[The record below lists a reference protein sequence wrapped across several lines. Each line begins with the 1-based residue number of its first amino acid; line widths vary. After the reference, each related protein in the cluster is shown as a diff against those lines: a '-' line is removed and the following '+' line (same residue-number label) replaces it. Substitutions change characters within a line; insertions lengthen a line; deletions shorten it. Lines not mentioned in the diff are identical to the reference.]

1 MASSSLKK
9 PLFFAAWCAVL
20 LGGDCFAN
28 AATLLFDFETDADW
42 RGLHDEG
49 KTPLGPETTLERA
62 ERFATSGRFALKF
75 STPGWQEGKP
85 QWPSFECRPPVADW
99 TGFDRLAFDIT
110 CVSEQPQGLSLF
122 ISDSKIPTRRGLH
135 YTVRLAPF
143 SYTSVVIPLAQLAE
157 KQINPADIRVIHI
170 FTTEPPGDMTVYV
183 DRLMLLKPG
192 EAIPALPAS
201 FLKDFAALQADNLA
215 KVRAELKAL
224 SARVTQETQGVPKL
238 NNWGKR
244 VVENLEARANAL
256 KNALAGA
263 KMSVLDANCQIASLR
278 VEMERLEPM
287 ARFRKDFEMVRPR
300 VQSSAKV
307 RNDIAVGFASSMEKV
322 LPRGGVAITPRVTNA
337 VEVALARN
345 EKESFQLLVLPC
357 ERDLSRVR
365 IHIGDLRSDSGTLF
379 SATNIN
385 AVPVGYVQTKAAP
398 PSGSPH
404 VGWWPDPILD
414 FQTSADIA
422 KNDLQSFW
430 IRVRASRQQAPGLYR
445 GKMEL
450 TVEGAPVFSF
460 DLGVRVFSFT
470 LPERSPLPLAITF
483 DPGDNPLT
491 ETIAEQRRWRQST
504 DYPVN
509 AWKQHKQRWADFLA
523 DYYITYDNLYHHRI
537 PDYEILMR
545 LRDQGRLDWFNLGY
559 FAQAGTNA
567 AEVEA
572 WKAANLPRFRE
583 AYTKAKDLGLLPHAY
598 IYGCDENKPELFSQV
613 ESAARILKAEF
624 PGVLIMTTASDQSYG
639 MESAIKSVD
648 AFCPLTPSFDP
659 EKAARARA
667 AGKQVWWYI
676 CCAPH
681 HPSANMFIECS
692 AIEGRLLMG
701 AMSAKYRPDGF
712 LYYQI
717 SIWNSQKPITSGP
730 FTDWD
735 PRSWTTYHGDGSWTC
750 VGPDGIPLPTIR
762 LENFRDGLEDFAY
775 VCLLESAI
783 AQIEASPALRAARTT
798 WLKRAR
804 PLLQAPAEVLKSK
817 TDYTHDPARLYRWR
831 NAMAEAIMEVA
842 PESTNNVK

>member
-1 MASSSLKK
+1 MAISNLKK
-9 PLFFAAWCAVL
+9 PLFFAVWCMVL

-28 AATLLFDFETDADW
+28 AATLLFDFEIDADLQGM
-42 RGLHDEG
+42 RDEG
-49 KTPLGPETTLERA
+49 KTALGLETTLERA

-75 STPGWQEGKP
+75 STPGWREGKP
-85 QWPSFECRPPVADW
+85 QWPSFDCRPPVADW

-110 CVSEQPQGLSLF
+110 SVSEQPQGLSLF

-135 YTVRLAPF
+135 YTVRLAPL
-143 SYTSVVIPLAQLAE
+143 SYTPIVIPLAQLAE

-170 FTTEPPGDMTVYV
+170 FTTEPSGDMTVYV

-201 FLKDFAALQADNLA
+201 FLKDFAALQAESLV
-215 KVRAELKAL
+215 KLRAEMKAWR
-224 SARVTQETQGVPKL
+224 ARVAQETRGVPKL
-238 NNWGKR
+238 KNWGER
-244 VVENLEARANAL
+244 ACENLEARANAL
-256 KNALAGA
+256 KAALAEA
-263 KMSVLDANCQIASLR
+263 KTPVLEATSQIVALR

-287 ARFRKDFEMVRPR
+287 ARFRKDFETVRPK
-300 VQSSAKV
+300 VQSTAKV
-307 RNDIAVGFASSMEKV
+307 RDDIAVGFASSMEKV
-322 LPRGGVAITPRVTNA
+322 LPRGGLAITAKTTNA
-337 VEVALARN
+337 VEVSLARN

-357 ERDLSRVR
+357 EHDLSRVR
-365 IHIGDLRSDSGTLF
+365 IHIGDLRSESGTVF

-385 AVPVGYVQTKAAP
+385 AAPVGYVQTKAAP

-414 FQTSADIA
+414 FQTTADIA

-430 IRVRASRQQAPGLYR
+430 IRVRAPRQQAPGHYR

-450 TVEGAPVFSF
+450 IVEGAPVFSF
-460 DLGVRVFSFT
+460 DLGVRVFSFM
-470 LPERSPLPLAITF
+470 LPDRSPLPLAITF
-483 DPGDNPLT
+483 APGDNPLT
-491 ETIAEQRRWRQST
+491 ETTAEQRRWRQSP

-509 AWKQHKQRWADFLA
+509 AWKKHKQLWADFLA
-523 DYYITYDNLYHHRI
+523 DYYITYDNLYHHGI
-537 PDYEILMR
+537 PDYEILTR

-567 AEVEA
+567 AQVEA
-572 WKAANLPRFRE
+572 WKTANLPRFRE
-583 AYTKAKDLGLLPHAY
+583 AYAKAKDLGLLPHAY

-624 PGVLIMTTASDQSYG
+624 PGVLIMTTADDQSYG
-639 MESAIKSVD
+639 MESLIKSVD

-681 HPSANMFIECS
+681 HPSANMFVEYP

-717 SIWNSQKPITSGP
+717 SIWNSQKPIASGP

-783 AQIEASPALRAARTT
+783 ARIEASPALRAARTT
-798 WLKRAR
+798 WLERAR
-804 PLLQAPAEVLKSK
+804 PLLQAPADVLKSK
-817 TDYTHDPARLYRWR
+817 TDYTHDPATLYHWR
-831 NAMAEAIMEVA
+831 NAMAEAIMEA
-842 PESTNNVK
+842 NTEPAKNVK

>member
-1 MASSSLKK
+1 
-9 PLFFAAWCAVL
+9 
-20 LGGDCFAN
+20 
-28 AATLLFDFETDADW
+28 
-42 RGLHDEG
+42 
-49 KTPLGPETTLERA
+49 
-62 ERFATSGRFALKF
+62 
-75 STPGWQEGKP
+75 
-85 QWPSFECRPPVADW
+85 
-99 TGFDRLAFDIT
+99 
-110 CVSEQPQGLSLF
+110 
-122 ISDSKIPTRRGLH
+122 
-135 YTVRLAPF
+135 
-143 SYTSVVIPLAQLAE
+143 
-157 KQINPADIRVIHI
+157 
-170 FTTEPPGDMTVYV
+170 MTVYV
-183 DRLMLLKPG
+183 DRVMLLKPG

-201 FLKDFAALQADNLA
+201 FLKDFAALQADSLA
-215 KVRAELKAL
+215 KLRAEMKAWR
-224 SARVTQETQGVPKL
+224 ARVAQETQGVPKL
-238 NNWGKR
+238 KNWGESEGEK
-244 VVENLEARANAL
+244 LEARADAL
-256 KNALAGA
+256 KNALAEA
-263 KMSVLDANCQIASLR
+263 KTPVLEANSQIVALR
-278 VEMERLEPM
+278 VEMERLEPL
-287 ARFRKDFEMVRPR
+287 ARFRKDFETVRPK
-300 VQSSAKV
+300 VQSTAKV
-307 RNDIAVGFASSMEKV
+307 RDDIAVGFASSMEKV
-322 LPRGGVAITPRVTNA
+322 LPRGGLAITAKTTNA

-365 IHIGDLRSDSGTLF
+365 IHIGDLRSQSGTLF

-385 AVPVGYVQTKAAP
+385 AAPIGYVQTKAAP

-414 FQTSADIA
+414 FQTTADIA
-422 KNDLQSFW
+422 KSDLQSFW
-430 IRVRASRQQAPGLYR
+430 IRVRAPRQQAPGHYQ
-445 GKMEL
+445 GKIEL
-450 TVEGAPVFSF
+450 MVEGAPAFSF

-470 LPERSPLPLAITF
+470 LPDRSPLPLAITF
-483 DPGDNPLT
+483 APGDNPLT
-491 ETIAEQRRWRQST
+491 ETTAEQRRWRQSP

-509 AWKQHKQRWADFLA
+509 AWKKHKQHWADFLA
-523 DYYITYDNLYHHRI
+523 DYYITYDNLYHHGI
-537 PDYEILMR
+537 PDYEILTR

-572 WKAANLPRFRE
+572 WKTANLPRFRE

-598 IYGCDENKPELFSQV
+598 IYGCDENKPELFSGV

-624 PGVLIMTTASDQSYG
+624 PGVLIMTTADDQSCG

-681 HPSANMFIECS
+681 HPSANMFIEYP

-783 AQIEASPALRAARTT
+783 ARIEASPALRAARTT
-798 WLKRAR
+798 WLERAR
-804 PLLQAPAEVLKSK
+804 PLLQAPADVLKSK
-817 TDYTHDPARLYRWR
+817 IDYTHDPATLYLWR
-831 NAMAEAIMEVA
+831 NAMAEAIMEA
-842 PESTNNVK
+842 NPEPANNVK